1 MTLLMDKCAFC
12 LRSATG
18 KWAMT
23 ACHGDPADSAS
34 WRREILPLCIRC
46 ERLIRQAGDEGRL
59 LKATGERWFGGHTV
73 GRPSGGWDPTLTGKL

>member
-1 MTLLMDKCAFC
+1 M
-12 LRSATG
+12 
-18 KWAMT
+18 WAMT
-23 ACHGDPADSAS
+23 ACNGDPADSAS

-73 GRPSGGWDPTLTGKL
+73 GRFEAKGVGEWNEP